1 MQNGEQL
8 CLQWNDF
15 KENVTSVFAQLR
27 EDREFA
33 DVTLACEDGQQ
44 IEAHTVVLISS
55 SPFFKNLLSKNK
67 HPRPLIYMRGVE
79 FQHLSALVDFLYLGE
94 ANVLQDNIDSFLAI
108 ATELKLKGFS
118 GDVEHQEDEKYVQPK
133 RVKKEIKHEKIL
145 SSPTLVNQIEKTVG
159 LSSNDLIDADMDHL
173 DEQIASM
180 IATTDKS
187 DPKSGRLVACKV
199 CGKEGARAHVAP
211 HIESNHLAGVSH
223 TCDKCGK
230 TAIRYWE
237 VICNKTDEYFK
248 KQKTAFDPSPRS
260 HCHVITF

>member
-1 MQNGEQL
+1 MQTGEKL

-94 ANVLQDNIDSFLAI
+94 ANVLQEDIDSFLAI

-118 GDVEHQEDEKYVQPK
+118 GEHQEVEKDVQPK
-133 RVKKEIKHEKIL
+133 RVKKEVKHEKIL
-145 SSPTLVNQIEKTVG
+145 SSPTIAMVNQIEDVDEPPLVENTIG
-159 LSSNDLIDADMDHL
+159 LSSYDQVDAEMDRL

-187 DPKSGRLVACKV
+187 DP
-199 CGKEGARAHVAP
+199 
-211 HIESNHLAGVSH
+211 
-223 TCDKCGK
+223 
-230 TAIRYWE
+230 
-237 VICNKTDEYFK
+237 
-248 KQKTAFDPSPRS
+248 
-260 HCHVITF
+260 